1 MTKVKFKGKVAWARV
16 QEGNFDDYRG
26 EKSWK
31 ISLYPDKE
39 MAQKIKES
47 GTQCRMK
54 FDEGDKSGI
63 EGKFYQFKRKL
74 EIDFNKGK
82 GPEKLEP
89 VKLTLRGEPYDG
101 AIGNGS
107 ECEIEVELYDTKRF
121 GKGTRLI
128 SVDILDLIEYIK
140 DEDDTESEDDE
151 APFEADKPKVEN
163 IVIDPTAPKTRGKKV
178 DW

>member
-26 EKSWK
+26 SKNWK

-39 MAQKIKES
+39 MNQKIKDS
-47 GTQCRMK
+47 GTQARLK
-54 FDEGDKSGI
+54 FDEGDKSGV
-63 EGKFYQFKRKL
+63 EGKYYQFKRQV
-74 EIDFNKGK
+74 ERDFGKGK
-82 GPEKLEP
+82 GVEQLTP
-89 VKLTLRGEPYDG
+89 VVVTLRGEPYDG

-107 ECEIEVELYDTKRF
+107 ECEIEVELYDTKQF

-140 DEDDTESEDDE
+140 DEGEESEDDE

-163 IVIDPTAPKTRGKKV
+163 IVIDSSEPKVRGKRV